1 MKNIDKRI
9 SVLLID
15 ESVFCRNLFTK
26 ALSDVP
32 DIRYIGAAPNAK
44 TGLDRFRQ
52 NNPDV
57 MIVCADSEEYA
68 ASDIVREAIE
78 HNRNLGII
86 ITTEDVSRSAD
97 EVVMA
102 LEAGAFDYVLKVS
115 KECGDSLSEIMARRL
130 LPKIRSFSTALY
142 SRRAK
147 RLSVRKDSR
156 VSIHPPNPEVL
167 ARVEKHATGKK
178 TGKIRYKVEVVLVGI
193 STGGPEALLR
203 LLSGIPPS
211 FRIPIIIVIHMPR
224 QFISSLAGSLRK
236 RTMLQVREARDGEF
250 VRPGDVYLS
259 PGDVHLKLGRDS
271 TRRLIVRTNDGPPE
285 NGCRPSADV
294 LFRSAAKS
302 CPSGALAVIMTG
314 MGEDGTRG
322 LADLKQAGAYV
333 LAQDEQS
340 SIVWGMPGSA
350 VKADVVDEI
359 VTLDDLPG
367 RILKISGE

>member
-1 MKNIDKRI
+1 MKDIDNRI
-9 SVLLID
+9 SVFLID
-15 ESVFCRNLFTK
+15 ESVSCRDLFHE

-32 DIRYIGAAPNAK
+32 DIRYLGAAPNAK
-44 TGLDRFRQ
+44 TGLERFRQ

-57 MIVCADSEEYA
+57 MIVCADSEEYPV
-68 ASDIVREAIE
+68 SDTVREAIGY
-78 HNRNLGII
+78 NRNVGIL

-102 LEAGAFDYVLKVS
+102 LEAGAFDYVLKPS
-115 KECGDSLSEIMARRL
+115 RQCGESLSEVMARRL

-147 RLSVRKDSR
+147 KLSVKKNSR

-178 TGKIRYKVEVVLVGI
+178 TGKSRYKVEVVLVGI

-224 QFISSLAGSLRK
+224 QFISSMSGSLRK
-236 RTMLQVREARDGEF
+236 RTMLQVCEARDGEF
-250 VRPGDVYLS
+250 VRPGDIYLS

-271 TRRLIVRTNDGPPE
+271 TRRLIVRTNDGSPE
-285 NGCRPSADV
+285 NGCKPSADV
-294 LFRSAAKS
+294 LFRSAAQS
-302 CPSGALAVIMTG
+302 CPSGVLAVIMTG

-322 LADLKQAGAYV
+322 LADLKKAGAYV

-350 VKADVVDEI
+350 VRADLVDEI
-359 VTLDDLPG
+359 VNLDDLPG
-367 RILKISGE
+367 RILTIAGE